1 MKKLRRQT
9 DKPVTVPARFSPRFW
24 AEADQR
30 CAIVK
35 EIQRRY
41 AELREDTGT
50 ESVQKDIL
58 CQRATFIAIQLE
70 TMECEAME
78 HGRLDVGVYT
88 QGVNALLGLL
98 KALGLEKKLKKTLDL
113 AAYTRQ
119 REQCTS

>member
-1 MKKLRRQT
+1 MKKLRRQAER
-9 DKPVTVPARFSPRFW
+9 PVTLPARFSPRFW

-30 CAIVK
+30 CAVVR
-35 EIQRRY
+35 EIRRRY
-41 AELREDTGT
+41 ATLREDTGT

-78 HGRLDVGVYT
+78 TGKIDVGVYT

-98 KALGLEKKLKKTLDL
+98 KALGLEKQLKKTLDL
-113 AAYTRQ
+113 AAYKRQ
-119 REQCTS
+119 REKCTS